1 MIAIGEIELDF
12 MKVGR
17 HADDLRA
24 RLLDLLAKAAPTDD
38 NAGKCL
44 SRLTVS
50 LNAIPASVLLKIALA
65 DDLLEGRVVEQH
77 DIGSRCAL
85 VQIAKEGH
93 GWCGRRQHKFQ
104 GNTRVVFLERRLD
117 RLGYRSV
124 QLGIQRQPAFGLC
137 GGN

>member
-65 DDLLEGRVVEQH
+65 DDLLEGRVVPVVEAA
-77 DIGSRCAL
+77 IGMAAAGLAEYRDAGELLCMFADLADAVRSRTL
-85 VQIAKEGH
+85 
-93 GWCGRRQHKFQ
+93 
-104 GNTRVVFLERRLD
+104 N
-117 RLGYRSV
+117 
-124 QLGIQRQPAFGLC
+124 
-137 GGN
+137 